1 MMMSRWFAMLTA
13 VGFCVSLM
21 ALAGCGTS
29 APTRFYVLSPM
40 PASEEGSQVVLD
52 ERCLAIG
59 IGPITLPQYL
69 ERPQIVTRLNSNEMK
84 LADFDQW
91 AEPLKDNFTRVLA
104 ENLSALLCADA
115 MAVFPWS
122 GSTPVDYQVQVEV
135 IRLDGALGGEAV
147 MTARW
152 AIMGEDSRKVLY
164 TTTSSYREP
173 VPDSEEYSSLVVSQ
187 SRLLEKFSQDIAE
200 AIREIMLK

>member
-1 MMMSRWFAMLTA
+1 MMSRLFATLM
-13 VGFCVSLM
+13 VIGFCVSVITLP
-21 ALAGCGTS
+21 GCGTS

-40 PASEEGSQVVLD
+40 PASDEGSQVVLD

-59 IGPITLPQYL
+59 IGPVTLPQYL
-69 ERPQIVTRLNSNEMK
+69 ERPQIVTRLSSNEMR

-91 AEPLKDNFTRVLA
+91 AEPLKDNFTRVMA

-115 MAVFPWS
+115 MAIFPWT

-135 IRLDGALGGEAV
+135 IRLDGALGGEVV

-152 AIMGEDSRKVLY
+152 AIMGEDSRKLLY
-164 TTTSSYREP
+164 TTTSSYRAP
-173 VPDSEEYSSLVVSQ
+173 VAASDDYSTFVAAQ
-187 SRLLEKFSQDIAE
+187 SRLLEKYSQDVAE
-200 AIREIMLK
+200 AIREVMLD

>member
-1 MMMSRWFAMLTA
+1 MSRLFAMLT
-13 VGFCVSLM
+13 VIGFCISMMTLT
-21 ALAGCGTS
+21 GCGTS

-40 PASEEGSQVVLD
+40 PAAEEGSQVVLG

-69 ERPQIVTRLNSNEMK
+69 ERPQIVTRLNNNEMK

-91 AEPLKDNFTRVLA
+91 AEPLKDNFTRVMA

-115 MAVFPWS
+115 MAIFPWT

-135 IRLDGALGGEAV
+135 IRLDGTLGGEAV

-152 AIMGEDSRKVLY
+152 SIMGEDSRKLLY
-164 TTTSSYREP
+164 TTTSSYRAPLTESDDYTP
-173 VPDSEEYSSLVVSQ
+173 FVVAQ
-187 SRLLEKFSQDIAE
+187 SRLLERFSQDVAE
-200 AIREIMLK
+200 AIREVMLK

>member
-1 MMMSRWFAMLTA
+1 MMSRWFAMLTA

-135 IRLDGALGGEAV
+135 IRLDGAFGGEAV

-164 TTTSSYREP
+164 TTTSSYRAP
-173 VPDSEEYSSLVVSQ
+173 VPDSEDYSPLVVTQ
-187 SRLLEKFSQDIAE
+187 SRLLEKFSNDVAE
-200 AIREIMLK
+200 AIKEVMLK

>member
-1 MMMSRWFAMLTA
+1 MMISRCFAMLS
-13 VGFCVSLM
+13 VVSFCVSLM

-29 APTRFYVLSPM
+29 APTRFYVLSPI
-40 PASEEGSQVVLD
+40 PASEEGSRVVLD

-69 ERPQIVTRLNSNEMK
+69 ERPQIVTRLGSNEMK

-91 AEPLKDNFTRVLA
+91 AEPLKDNVSRVLS

-115 MAVFPWS
+115 MAIFPWT

-135 IRLDGALGGEAV
+135 IRLDGRLGGEA
-147 MTARW
+147 MLTARW

-164 TTTSSYREP
+164 TTTSSYRGS
-173 VPDSEEYSSLVVSQ
+173 VPDSEDYSTFVATQ
-187 SRLLEKFSQDIAE
+187 SRLLEKFSQDVAE
-200 AIREIMLK
+200 AIREVMLK

>member
-1 MMMSRWFAMLTA
+1 MISRRFPFLILF
-13 VGFCVSLM
+13 GFCISLIG
-21 ALAGCGTS
+21 LGGCGTS

-40 PASEEGSQVVLD
+40 PASQEGSQVVLD

-59 IGPITLPQYL
+59 IGPVTLPQYL
-69 ERPQIVTRLNSNEMK
+69 ERPQIVTRVSSNEMQ

-135 IRLDGALGGEAV
+135 IRLDGAPGGEAAL
-147 MTARW
+147 TARW

-164 TTTSSYREP
+164 ATTSAYRAP
-173 VPDSEEYSSLVVSQ
+173 VAASEDYSPFVATQ
-187 SRLLEKFSQDIAE
+187 SRLVEKFSNDIAE
-200 AIREIMLK
+200 AIKETMLK

>member
-1 MMMSRWFAMLTA
+1 MMMSRRFALLTLFGYCA
-13 VGFCVSLM
+13 SLTV
-21 ALAGCGTS
+21 LGGCGTS

-40 PASEEGSQVVLD
+40 PASEEGSQVALD

-59 IGPITLPQYL
+59 IGPITMPQYL
-69 ERPQIVTRLNSNEMK
+69 ERPQIVTRLSSNEMK

-115 MAVFPWS
+115 MAIFPWT

-152 AIMGEDSRKVLY
+152 AIMAEDSRKVLY
-164 TTTSSYREP
+164 TRTSSYRAP
-173 VPDSEEYSSLVVSQ
+173 VAESQDYSPFVSTQ
-187 SRLLEKFSQDIAE
+187 SRLLEKFSNDVAK
-200 AIREIMLK
+200 AIKEVMLK

>member
-1 MMMSRWFAMLTA
+1 MMTSRGFAIIA
-13 VGFCVSLM
+13 IFGCCVSLM
-21 ALAGCGTS
+21 LMAGCGTS

-40 PASEEGSQVVLD
+40 PASEEGSQVVLG

-69 ERPQIVTRLNSNEMK
+69 ERPQIVTRLSNNEMK
-84 LADFDQW
+84 VADFDQW
-91 AEPLKDNFTRVLA
+91 AEPLRDNFSRVLA

-115 MAVFPWS
+115 MAIFPWS

-152 AIMGEDSRKVLY
+152 AIMAEDSRKLLY
-164 TTTSSYREP
+164 TRTSSYRAP
-173 VPDSEEYSSLVVSQ
+173 VAESEDYSTFVSTQ
-187 SRLLEKFSQDIAE
+187 SRLLEKFSNDVAE
-200 AIREIMLK
+200 AIKEVMLK